1 MLMEVKRMLGGG
13 EWGLICGVLVVEWW
27 LVGRCHVEREREV
40 GRERKIL
47 GEK

>member
-1 MLMEVKRMLGGG
+1 MGVDLWGFGGVK
-13 EWGLICGVLVVEWW
+13 VVEWW
-27 LVGRCHVEREREV
+27 LVGRCRVEREREV